1 MTATLFV
8 EIWKRRQSILAWE
21 WDLEMDDQEEQPRP
35 EFEVS
40 SDNYFPNQGS
50 SGSGNFRVSPFSALL
65 ESEPEVL
72 WLVPQSS

>member
-1 MTATLFV
+1 MAATLFV

-40 SDNYFPNQGS
+40 SDQTIIFLIFGS
-50 SGSGNFRVSPFSALL
+50 DSS
-65 ESEPEVL
+65 SERQFLCVCH
-72 WLVPQSS
+72 

>member
-1 MTATLFV
+1 MKLMAATLFV

-40 SDNYFPNQGS
+40 SDKTIIFLLSAAIGAHELIVAIS
-50 SGSGNFRVSPFSALL
+50 VCLSPFSAL
-65 ESEPEVL
+65 S
-72 WLVPQSS
+72 

>member
-1 MTATLFV
+1 MAATLFV

-40 SDNYFPNQGS
+40 SDQTIIFLIFGS
-50 SGSGNFRVSPFSALL
+50 D
-65 ESEPEVL
+65 
-72 WLVPQSS
+72 SSS